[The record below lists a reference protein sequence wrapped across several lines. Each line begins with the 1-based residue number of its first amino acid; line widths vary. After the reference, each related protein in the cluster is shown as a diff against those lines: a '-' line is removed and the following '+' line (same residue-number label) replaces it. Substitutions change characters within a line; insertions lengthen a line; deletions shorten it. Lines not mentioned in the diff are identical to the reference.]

1 MENTENKIQDVSWD
15 NERKEISTV
24 KGLAYTINKGDRVAQ
39 LVLSKYY
46 IPSAAEISDV
56 STVGKDRQGGFG
68 STGK

>member
-1 MENTENKIQDVSWD
+1 MENTENKIQDVLWD
-15 NERKEISTV
+15 NKRKEISTV
-24 KGLAYTINKGDRVAQ
+24 KGRAYTIDKGDRVAQ

-46 IPSAAEISDV
+46 IPSATEISDV